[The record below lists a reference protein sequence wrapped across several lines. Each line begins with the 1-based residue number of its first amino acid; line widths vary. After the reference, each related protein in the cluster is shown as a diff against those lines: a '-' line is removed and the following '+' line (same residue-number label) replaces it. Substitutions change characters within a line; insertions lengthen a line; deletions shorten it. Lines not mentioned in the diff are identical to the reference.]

1 MTDDRIIDDSKML
14 DRRQALKRATAAGA
28 IAGAAWAAPAIK
40 GMTIVPG
47 YAAAAGNSQVKQL
60 VYNGTA
66 QKSLGCF
73 SGAFGTTNQ
82 FAVTLGTD
90 GWWNFYFQGC
100 SLGSTESVALRAL
113 SPHAADAFQPPTGYK
128 CKFQLVNGPTVLY
141 DTGYV
146 TNPINGIADTGG
158 VIFIGVADY
167 PNGFGDMAWRIICD
181 PI

>member
-1 MTDDRIIDDSKML
+1 MTDEPGTEASRIL
-14 DRRQALKRATAAGA
+14 DRRQALKRATAMGA
-28 IAGAAWAAPAIK
+28 IAGAAWVAPSIK
-40 GMTIVPG
+40 GTSIVPG
-47 YAAAAGNSQVKQL
+47 YAAAGGTSQLTQL

-82 FAVTLGTD
+82 FAITLGTD

-100 SLGSTESVALRAL
+100 STGSTESVALAAI
-113 SPHAADAFQPPTGYK
+113 SPHVADAFQPPTGYK
-128 CKFQLVNGPTVLY
+128 CKFQLLNGVTVLY

-146 TNPINGIADTGG
+146 TNPINGTADTGG
-158 VIFIGVADY
+158 VIFIGTAAY
-167 PNGFGDMAWRIICD
+167 PDGYGNMPWRIICD